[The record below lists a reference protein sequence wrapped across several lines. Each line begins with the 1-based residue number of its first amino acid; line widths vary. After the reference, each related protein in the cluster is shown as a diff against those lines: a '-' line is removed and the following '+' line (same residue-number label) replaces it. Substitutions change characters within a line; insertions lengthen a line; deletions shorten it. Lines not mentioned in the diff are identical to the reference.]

1 MHQIGLPGHPD
12 HRVRADPAGFDDAET
27 LPLVE
32 AMGTGIDG
40 VVDQAQAIRA
50 FDTLG
55 DPGFFLS
62 PCAS

>member
-1 MHQIGLPGHPD
+1 M
-12 HRVRADPAGFDDAET
+12 RADPAGFDDAET